1 MTGPGRPARAA
12 SPVAMCA
19 ALADDTRWEILC
31 RVGEQALSAS
41 ELAERV
47 PVTRQAI
54 AHHLAVL
61 AEAGL
66 VESAREGRQ
75 LRYRAL
81 GWRLTRLAA
90 QLDAVGRGW
99 EHRLDRF
106 RQIAEGRPER

>member
-1 MTGPGRPARAA
+1 MTSSGRPAQPP
-12 SPVAMCA
+12 SPVAVCA

>member
-1 MTGPGRPARAA
+1 MTDPERPGAWS
-12 SPVAMCA
+12 SPVAVCA

-106 RQIAEGRPER
+106 REIAEGRSGR